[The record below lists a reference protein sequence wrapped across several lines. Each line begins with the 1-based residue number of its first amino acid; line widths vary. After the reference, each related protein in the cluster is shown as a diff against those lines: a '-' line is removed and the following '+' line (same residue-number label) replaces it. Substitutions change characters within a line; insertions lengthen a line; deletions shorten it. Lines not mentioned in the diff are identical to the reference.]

1 MLKDWLHS
9 FGKKEKLSAQEA
21 ELKAI
26 IERAQR
32 LYERSFRELQRKG
45 VQQQETGDTSYS
57 IGKTTDGDNVVLIE
71 DDIFAGKPNDVKAHK
86 YIADYIKQ
94 HIGEVYTLIESG
106 QKVYIGKDLP
116 GEFTQSKS
124 SRQLMKDKSKLNAKN
139 QSAQKFG

>member
-1 MLKDWLHS
+1 M
-9 FGKKEKLSAQEA
+9 
-21 ELKAI
+21 
-26 IERAQR
+26 
-32 LYERSFRELQRKG
+32 
-45 VQQQETGDTSYS
+45 
-57 IGKTTDGDNVVLIE
+57 
-71 DDIFAGKPNDVKAHK
+71 KAHK

-139 QSAQKFG
+139 QSAQSLGEMIEIASNLNWVKNRKEKHSRDAKYGWYRYDTKFALPNGEIYKSKLTYQE